1 MQDFSNILKNI
12 IDDIAVEFSE
22 QYEENFRRK
31 SFFNE
36 AWKRSASPNKT
47 GSLMVRSGAL
57 KKSIRHT
64 KSATGILFYSRLPY
78 SQIHNEGG
86 EITVTHKMKRFF
98 WAMHHKHSGSIK
110 TLKRGGKSKS
120 KSSVY
125 ADESAQFW
133 KAMALKK
140 EGSKIK
146 IPKRQFIGD
155 HPNFNSKIVRLKA

>member
-22 QYEENFRRK
+22 QYEENFRGK

-64 KSATGILFYSRLPY
+64 KSATGIMFYGENISLANNHDYKSFIMVTIIGFLFSLIEERQPSR
-78 SQIHNEGG
+78 G
-86 EITVTHKMKRFF
+86 
-98 WAMHHKHSGSIK
+98 IK
-110 TLKRGGKSKS
+110 TL
-120 KSSVY
+120 
-125 ADESAQFW
+125 
-133 KAMALKK
+133 
-140 EGSKIK
+140 
-146 IPKRQFIGD
+146 
-155 HPNFNSKIVRLKA
+155 